1 MINLKRVFNSHD
13 RSPYTGVCTYVV
25 IIASASL
32 RLRGRNDSSIH
43 FLRLLEY

>member
-32 RLRGRNDSSIH
+32 RLSEGVEMIPP
-43 FLRLLEY
+43 FIF